1 MLISDEYKQANR
13 ALHEAQPEYGNMAGH
28 LGESIARLCQ
38 NNGIGSVLDYGCGKG
53 TLAPVLKA
61 IGLDV
66 AEYDPAIPGK
76 DGEPCKAGLVV
87 CVDVMEHVEPNCVD
101 DVLQHIAGLAKS
113 LAYFMIDNGPANKTL
128 PDGRNAHLTVKDQAW
143 WRERLS
149 KYFDIKVFERV
160 DKFETP
166 AGDLYHIPLGLTIA
180 VGIPK
185 TDAT

>member
-1 MLISDEYKQANR
+1 MLISDDYKQLNT
-13 ALHEAQPEYGNMAGH
+13 ALHEAEPEYASMAGH
-28 LGESIARLCQ
+28 LGVSIARLCQ

-128 PDGRNAHLTVKDQAW
+128 PDGRNAHLTVKGQAW

-160 DKFETP
+160 DKFETA
-166 AGDLYHIPLGLTIA
+166 AGDLYHIPDGLTIA